1 MALLLLALM
10 VMPLLLTAVNVLM
23 PRRPELVS
31 EGSESTRT
39 ENGHPTLL

>member
-10 VMPLLLTAVNVLM
+10 VMPLLLTALNVVL
-23 PRRPELVS
+23 PHRQKLVT

-39 ENGHPTLL
+39 DDGHPELL